1 MTSNS
6 TAGSS
11 PQFCTKCRTQEA
23 THDQRSHAV
32 CVDCFTKFINTKSV
46 KQLGILGKETKPPI
60 IPNPSGSGPPQI
72 GTRRYLLGLSLGVS
86 STCLLQ
92 LLHENCQ
99 FQLSKGRPAPF
110 ELTVVHIYNDT
121 FTTPSTAESFL
132 LPHKNRYPTFTFLSH
147 PLSSSLTLPSIDWPS
162 FLSALSLP
170 PSPVPTLPTLLSSLP
185 PSQAS
190 QSDIISLLTR
200 HILLS
205 LTLSTSS
212 QALLLG
218 HSTTAIAELTLSQ
231 TTKGRGFSLPWT
243 INDGLLSLPNL
254 SQPVLVFHP
263 LRDILRKE
271 LVEFTKL
278 TSPPLTGLIP
288 DVEKSNNPE
297 AHQVLNHKDLSIEE
311 VMTRYFADV
320 ERSYPS
326 VVANVART
334 SARLVRIF
342 DEDRK
347 GCGLCGMPMDGEG
360 DERWRGELGEG
371 DVGDEE
377 GETEEGERRRRE
389 GRRWLCYGCQ
399 RSALG

>member
-1 MTSNS
+1 M
-6 TAGSS
+6 
-11 PQFCTKCRTQEA
+11 
-23 THDQRSHAV
+23 
-32 CVDCFTKFINTKSV
+32 
-46 KQLGILGKETKPPI
+46 
-60 IPNPSGSGPPQI
+60 
-72 GTRRYLLGLSLGVS
+72 
-86 STCLLQ
+86 
-92 LLHENCQ
+92 
-99 FQLSKGRPAPF
+99 
-110 ELTVVHIYNDT
+110 
-121 FTTPSTAESFL
+121 
-132 LPHKNRYPTFTFLSH
+132 
-147 PLSSSLTLPSIDWPS
+147 
-162 FLSALSLP
+162 
-170 PSPVPTLPTLLSSLP
+170 
-185 PSQAS
+185 
-190 QSDIISLLTR
+190 
-200 HILLS
+200 
-205 LTLSTSS
+205 
-212 QALLLG
+212 
-218 HSTTAIAELTLSQ
+218 
-231 TTKGRGFSLPWT
+231 
-243 INDGLLSLPNL
+243 
-254 SQPVLVFHP
+254 
-263 LRDILRKE
+263 
-271 LVEFTKL
+271 
-278 TSPPLTGLIP
+278 TGLIP

>member
-6 TAGSS
+6 AAGSS
-11 PQFCTKCRTQEA
+11 PQLCTKCRTQEA

-121 FTTPSTAESFL
+121 FTTPSTADTLL
-132 LPHKNRYPTFTFLSH
+132 LPYKTRYPTFTFLSH

-162 FLSALSLP
+162 LSSSLSLP
-170 PSPVPTLPTLLSSLP
+170 SPPTTLPTLLSSLP

-190 QSDIISLLTR
+190 QSDITNLLTR
-200 HILLS
+200 HLLLS

-231 TTKGRGFSLPWT
+231 TAKGRGFSLPWT
-243 INDGLLSLPNL
+243 INDGPLSLPN
-254 SQPVLVFHP
+254 QHPVLVFHP

-278 TSPPLTGLIP
+278 TSPPLSGLIP
-288 DVEKSNNPE
+288 DDSEKNPG
-297 AHQVLNHKDLSIEE
+297 AQVLNHKDLSIEE

-320 ERSYPS
+320 EKNYPS

-334 SARLVRIF
+334 SARLVRML
-342 DEDRK
+342 DGEDKK

-360 DERWRGELGEG
+360 DERWRGELGERDLG
-371 DVGDEE
+371 TKEE
-377 GETEEGERRRRE
+377 GKTETEEERHQRE
-389 GRRWLCYGCQ
+389 GRRGLCYGCQ